1 MATLSPSTPDAL
13 KQIIDAAVADPQN
26 IPGTSVAIANKN
38 GDILFSY
45 AAGQVGS
52 ETKTPVTVDN
62 IYWIASCTK
71 ISGSI
76 IAMQAVE
83 KGLLDLDSADDVEK
97 YCPELKNIPIL
108 KDVSKEGHVTLV
120 PKTKRITLRMLLT
133 HTAGF
138 GYSFFNQNLANY
150 SELFGIEE
158 LTSNSNCVSSPLSF
172 EPGTKW
178 EYGVGIDWAC
188 ILVSRAEGA
197 SLNDLIT
204 KNIFE
209 PAGVKDTTMRPDTE
223 LKSRLMAMNYRD
235 PSGKLTERHQPMTAS
250 LSEDVVIREQ
260 SIDSAGAGIFS
271 RPAEYVKVLAVL
283 LNKGVA
289 GQTGKR
295 ILKEESVKEMF
306 TNQIPHWPDFG
317 RQGIDAAIPHLTN
330 PLPEL
335 FPQDGNPPQG
345 WGLSLFL
352 NLTESPSGRSAGSG
366 FWCGLANLYYW
377 IDITKGVTGMVCT
390 QILPF
395 ADMKVLT
402 LFGEVEATVYKGLQ
416 Q

>member
-1 MATLSPSTPDAL
+1 MATLSSSTPDVL

-38 GDILFSY
+38 GDVLFSY
-45 AAGQVGS
+45 AAGQTGS

-76 IAMQAVE
+76 VAMQAVE

-97 YCPELKNIPIL
+97 YCPELKNLPIL
-108 KDVSKEGHVTLV
+108 KEVTKDGQVILV

-138 GYSFFNQNLANY
+138 GYSFFNRNLAKYN
-150 SELFGIEE
+150 ELFGIDE
-158 LTSNSNCVSSPLSF
+158 LSGNANCVSLPLLF
-172 EPGTKW
+172 EPGSKW
-178 EYGVGIDWAC
+178 EYGVGVDWAC
-188 ILVSRAEGA
+188 VLISRAEGV
-197 SLNDLIT
+197 SLNELVT

-209 PAGVKDTTMRPDTE
+209 PAGVKDTTMRPDAE
-223 LKSRLMAMNYRD
+223 LKSRLMHMNYRD
-235 PSGKLTERHQPMTAS
+235 PSGKLTERHHPMTAS
-250 LSEDVVIREQ
+250 LSDDLVTREQ
-260 SIDSAGAGIFS
+260 GIDSAGAGIFS

-283 LNKGVA
+283 LNKGIA

-306 TNQIPHWPDFG
+306 TNQIPQWPDFA
-317 RQGIDAAIPHLTN
+317 RQGIDTAIPHLSN
-330 PLPEL
+330 SLPQIY
-335 FPQDGNPPQG
+335 PQDGNPPQG
-345 WGLSLFL
+345 WGLSAFL
-352 NLTESPSGRSAGSG
+352 NLTESASGRSAGSG

-377 IDITKGVTGMVCT
+377 VDINNGITGMVCT

-395 ADMKVLT
+395 ADLKVLT
-402 LFGEVEATVYKGLQ
+402 LFAEVETAVYRGLQ